1 MPRAYGLFQS
11 EFRWSKTRSNS
22 KHFGICGCRIRAR
35 CHEPHDRAGRGWAV
49 RCIPRRLN
57 ARHRLQRRPP
67 LPHSKRADRR
77 GFRNC
82 LVTRINLTQCQC
94 NIDIVSGLSRL
105 GGKSA
110 VVFSLVVLPLLA
122 RPGRIG
128 TWGRQACRGCRC
140 LARTPNG
147 GCGDRIGCTFSDC
160 RLHRQCCRATAV
172 AAKYGILAIRTF
184 YGASDLDRLAERT
197 IAFALG
203 VFLAGLTS
211 RLARAVPRRSR
222 GHQWMIET
230 RRPSVARYLPFQF
243 GVRLLRKA
251 SMPSRKSS
259 LI

>member
-1 MPRAYGLFQS
+1 MPGAYGLFQS
-11 EFRWSKTRSNS
+11 EFHWSKTRSNS
-22 KHFGICGCRIRAR
+22 KHFGIRCCRIRAR
-35 CHEPHDRAGRGWAV
+35 CHEPHDRTGRGWAV

-77 GFRNC
+77 GFRHC

-94 NIDIVSGLSRL
+94 NIDIVAGLSRL

-128 TWGRQACRGCRC
+128 AWGRQACRGCRC

-147 GCGDRIGCTFSDC
+147 GCGDRIGRTFSDC
-160 RLHRQCCRATAV
+160 RIHRQCSRATAV
-172 AAKYGILAIRTF
+172 AARYGIPAVRTF
-184 YGASDLDRLAERT
+184 YGTSYLGRLAERT
-197 IAFALG
+197 IALALG

-211 RLARAVPRRSR
+211 RLATPVQRRSHGR
-222 GHQWMIET
+222 RLSDRDAET
-230 RRPSVARYLPFQF
+230 WIARYLPFQF